1 MIFDNDPIRAD
12 AYLGPGP
19 FAGLLSLSEFAT
31 LHKVDDSTI
40 RQAIR
45 TGRLKIGED
54 CLKFGKQ
61 WVLSSAAIEH
71 FSSIAKI
78 SEANVECR
86 QILMARNNSR

>member
-1 MIFDNDPIRAD
+1 MIFDNDPVRAE

-19 FAGLLSLSEFAT
+19 FADLLSLSEFAA

-45 TGRLKIGED
+45 AGRLKIGED

-61 WVLSSAAIEH
+61 WVLTKRAIEH
-71 FSSIAKI
+71 FSSIAKH
-78 SEANVECR
+78 SEACVECR
-86 QILMARNNSR
+86 QILRARDNSR